1 MNKIRFLKAV
11 DRVVGSA
18 LSSIIVSILRLI
30 GRESL
35 SHGTLGKILVIRPG
49 GIGDAVLLL
58 PALKKIS
65 EQIRELC
72 PGAQI
77 DILCEKRNHGIFQLS
92 GDINRI
98 YLYDRGIGLIKCLRN
113 SYDAVVDTEQWH
125 RLSAV
130 IAYLTRAR
138 VRVGFNTNE
147 RGGLFTHMIPYSHDD
162 YEGKSF
168 FNLIAPLIGVKPF
181 DGVPDVF
188 ISGGAFIDSGHIEI
202 FKTGKTIAIA
212 PGASVKER
220 SWGGDNFGLTAQ
232 RLSELGFNIV
242 IIGSQADKSDAVTI
256 KDYCTG
262 AVDFTG
268 TTSLKD
274 TAPLLKSVSAL
285 VCADSGIMHIAYAL
299 GTPTVSLFGSG
310 IEKKWAP
317 QGKSHRVINKH
328 LPCSPCTKFGYT
340 PPCASVKCLTQITV
354 DEVVGEVVDLLR
366 IVSCLAPC

>member
-1 MNKIRFLKAV
+1 MNNIRFLKAV
-11 DRVVGSA
+11 DGIVGSA
-18 LSSIIVSILRLI
+18 LSSIIVLILRLI

-35 SHGTLGKILVIRPG
+35 SHGTLEKILVIRPG

-58 PALKKIS
+58 PALQK
-65 EQIRELC
+65 IRELF

-77 DILCEKRNHGIFQLS
+77 DVLCEKRNHGIFQLS
-92 GDINRI
+92 GAIINRI

-168 FNLIAPLIGVKPF
+168 YNLIAPLIGVKPV

-188 ISGGAFIDSGHIEI
+188 MSGKAFIASEHVEI

-220 SWGGDNFGLTAQ
+220 RWGGDNFGLTAQ

-256 KDYCTG
+256 KDYCPG

-268 TTSLKD
+268 TTLLKD

-317 QGKSHRVINKH
+317 QGKSHRVINKR
-328 LPCSPCTKFGYT
+328 LPCSPCTRFGYT

-354 DEVVGEVVDLLR
+354 DEVVGEVAGLLG
-366 IVSCLAPC
+366 